1 MSTAV
6 LVIVDYTNTSC
17 HSSHVTTSTSQESQ
31 VRLGGACRTIH
42 LHACELGMCTTE
54 SCASACLCC
63 SLSVFIHVHGALS
76 AYRVTD
82 IFTRISETIYH
93 LPFCESGVTVRA
105 AHYIGKLHEHV
116 CIVEYLSTQPCRIPL
131 PSEPRF
137 RPVQSSYHRKNHN
150 ECFMTYSS
158 TTAGYAKFSVVTTSA
173 HHLLVCTSVM

>member
-17 HSSHVTTSTSQESQ
+17 HSSYVTTSTSQESP

-42 LHACELGMCTTE
+42 LHACELGMYTTE
-54 SCASACLCC
+54 SCASACLYCR
-63 SLSVFIHVHGALS
+63 LSVFIHVHGALS

-82 IFTRISETIYH
+82 IFNSIPDTLYH
-93 LPFCESGVTVRA
+93 RPFCESGVTIRA
-105 AHYIGKLHEHV
+105 AHHFVKLHEHV
-116 CIVEYLSTQPCRIPL
+116 CIVEYLSAQPCQEPL
-131 PSEPRF
+131 SSEPRL

-158 TTAGYAKFSVVTTSA
+158 TTAGYAKFSAVTTSA
-173 HHLLVCTSVM
+173 HHLLVCTSIM

>member
-17 HSSHVTTSTSQESQ
+17 HSSYVTTSTSQESQ

-42 LHACELGMCTTE
+42 LHACELGMCTIE
-54 SCASACLCC
+54 SCASACLYC

-76 AYRVTD
+76 AYQVTD
-82 IFTRISETIYH
+82 IFNSIQTPYH
-93 LPFCESGVTVRA
+93 RPSCERGVTVRA
-105 AHYIGKLHEHV
+105 AHHFVKLHDHV
-116 CIVEYLSTQPCRIPL
+116 YIVEYLSAQPCREPL
-131 PSEPRF
+131 SSEQRL

-158 TTAGYAKFSVVTTSA
+158 TTAGYANFSAVTTSA
-173 HHLLVCTSVM
+173 HHLLVCISVK